1 MLQFSAVFSEFL
13 WKLPQGSIF
22 HVVFLTCLEC
32 IDLMNNFHFLFQ
44 RRCKELAAKGMLYVG
59 SGVSGGEDGA
69 RYGPSL
75 MPGGSPEAW

>member
-1 MLQFSAVFSEFL
+1 MLDKGDIIIDGGNSEY
-13 WKLPQGSIF
+13 
-22 HVVFLTCLEC
+22 T
-32 IDLMNNFHFLFQ
+32 DTQ
-44 RRCKELAAKGMLYVG
+44 RRCQTLAIKGLHFVG